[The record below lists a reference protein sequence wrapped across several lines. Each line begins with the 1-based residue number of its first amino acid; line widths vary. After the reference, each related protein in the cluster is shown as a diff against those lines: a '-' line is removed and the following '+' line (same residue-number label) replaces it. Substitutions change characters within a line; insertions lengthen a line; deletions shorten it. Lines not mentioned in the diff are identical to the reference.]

1 MSPEPYR
8 PPHPSTTE
16 EGDPPTGELLCA
28 RGATFAY
35 PEFTLGPVDLAAEPG
50 IVRCII
56 GPNGSGKT
64 TLVNLLLGLQQ
75 PTAGEVR
82 LMGEP
87 PVADGR
93 DIFRYTGFCPDG
105 DDLVPELSAEEL
117 WDVCAV
123 LHARFG
129 ASRRALMAT
138 ARELAGRLEF
148 TPPARP
154 IAQYS
159 HGMRKKTQLVAALLH
174 RPKVAVFDEPTNGLD
189 PIASYRLGELV
200 RSLADDGTAF
210 LITSH
215 DLAWAER
222 FSDRVT
228 VLRSGTVAAAGPTSE
243 VLARSADGTLLDSFM
258 DAVR

>member
-1 MSPEPYR
+1 MSPE
-8 PPHPSTTE
+8 
-16 EGDPPTGELLCA
+16 LLVA
-28 RGATFAY
+28 RGVTYSY

-50 IVRCII
+50 TVRCII

-64 TLVNLLLGLQQ
+64 TLVNLLLGLQK
-75 PTAGEVR
+75 PTGGEVR

-93 DIFRYTGFCPDG
+93 DVFRYVGFCPDG

-123 LHARFG
+123 LHTRFG
-129 ASRRALMAT
+129 DSRDDLLTNARALAD
-138 ARELAGRLEF
+138 RLEF
-148 TPPARP
+148 NPPARP

-200 RSLADDGTAF
+200 RDLAAQGTAF
-210 LITSH
+210 LVTSH

-228 VLRSGTVAAAGPTSE
+228 VLRAGRVAASGDTSR

-258 DAVR
+258 DALR